1 MTCAINPKYIGLVY
15 TVFGVCASLSSIGV
29 GPVVKLIG
37 RSLTLLVGA
46 CINSALLIFM
56 LVWQPTED
64 QLPLLCVVAGLWGVC
79 EAIWLTQISV
89 LYGLLFPN
97 DTEAGFSTDLAW
109 DAIGM
114 MVIYLMVPRV
124 RTDVGIL
131 VLLVMLLL
139 TMCGYAV
146 IQYRERKSK
155 QDGIDQT
162 RM

>member
-1 MTCAINPKYIGLVY
+1 MTCTINPKYIGLVY
-15 TVFGVCASLSSIGV
+15 TAFGVCASLSSIAV
-29 GPVVKLIG
+29 GPVVTLIG

-64 QLPLLCVVAGLWGVC
+64 QLLLLSVVAGLWGVC
-79 EAIWLTQISV
+79 EAIWLTQTSA
-89 LYGLLFPN
+89 LYGILFPN
-97 DTEAGFSTDLAW
+97 DAEAGFSTDVAW

-124 RTDVGIL
+124 RTDVGIM

-139 TMCGYAV
+139 TMCCYAV
-146 IQYRERKSK
+146 IQYREKKSK